1 MYTNKLL
8 DAYKDKM
15 NYVQY
20 KQIAHDLGVS
30 PQMITEVRK
39 GRTFLN
45 ENQILML
52 ADAVGE
58 DKEKALIGLAM
69 DKAKTHEAQTL
80 WQNIGK
86 KFNGLGLSSISMACA
101 GLALV
106 IASPQEP
113 LLQCALCDVMLNNVS
128 YQLHIHPFDYQGIY
142 DELSKN
148 EQELRFS

>member
-1 MYTNKLL
+1 MYTNKLI
-8 DAYKDKM
+8 DAYKEQM
-15 NYVQY
+15 NYIQY

-30 PQMITEVRK
+30 PQMLTEVRK
-39 GRTFLN
+39 GRSYLN

-52 ADAVGE
+52 AETIGE

-86 KFNGLGLSSISMACA
+86 KFNGLGLSSISMVCT

-113 LLQCALCDVMLNNVS
+113 LLQC
-128 YQLHIHPFDYQGIY
+128 
-142 DELSKN
+142 
-148 EQELRFS
+148 

>member
-1 MYTNKLL
+1 MYTKQLI
-8 DAYKDKM
+8 DAYKEKM

-39 GRTFLN
+39 GRTYLT

-69 DKAKTHEAQTL
+69 DKAKSYEAQTL
-80 WQNIGK
+80 WHSIAK
-86 KFNGLGLSSISMACA
+86 KYKGLGLQGLSMAYV
-101 GLALV
+101 GVALYHAP
-106 IASPQEP
+106 IS
-113 LLQCALCDVMLNNVS
+113 QCVLGGAALC
-128 YQLHIHPFDYQGIY
+128 
-142 DELSKN
+142 
-148 EQELRFS
+148 

>member
-1 MYTNKLL
+1 MYTNKLI
-8 DAYKDKM
+8 DAYKEQM
-15 NYVQY
+15 NYIQY

-30 PQMITEVRK
+30 PQMLTEVRK
-39 GRTFLN
+39 GRSYLN

-52 ADAVGE
+52 AETIGE

-106 IASPQEP
+106 IASPKES
-113 LLQCALCDVMLNNVS
+113 LYQCALYVLC
-128 YQLHIHPFDYQGIY
+128 
-142 DELSKN
+142 
-148 EQELRFS
+148 

>member
-1 MYTNKLL
+1 MYTNKLI
-8 DAYKDKM
+8 DAYKEQM

-20 KQIAHDLGVS
+20 KQIAPDLGIS
-30 PQMITEVRK
+30 PQMLTDVRK
-39 GRTFLN
+39 GRTYLK

-86 KFNGLGLSSISMACA
+86 KFNGLGLSSISMTCA

-106 IASPQEP
+106 IASPKES
-113 LLQCALCDVMLNNVS
+113 LYQCALYVMW
-128 YQLHIHPFDYQGIY
+128 
-142 DELSKN
+142 
-148 EQELRFS
+148 

>member
-1 MYTNKLL
+1 MYTNKLI
-8 DAYKDKM
+8 DAYKEQM
-15 NYVQY
+15 NYIQY

-30 PQMITEVRK
+30 PQMLTEVRK
-39 GRTFLN
+39 GRSYLN

-52 ADAVGE
+52 AETIGE

-86 KFNGLGLSSISMACA
+86 KFNGLGLSSISMVCA

-113 LLQCALCDVMLNNVS
+113 LLQCALYVLC
-128 YQLHIHPFDYQGIY
+128 
-142 DELSKN
+142 
-148 EQELRFS
+148 

>member
-1 MYTNKLL
+1 MYTNKLI
-8 DAYKDKM
+8 DAYKEQM
-15 NYVQY
+15 NYIQY

-30 PQMITEVRK
+30 PQMLTEVRK
-39 GRTFLN
+39 GRSYLN

-52 ADAVGE
+52 AETIGE

-69 DKAKTHEAQTL
+69 DKAKTREAQTL

-86 KFNGLGLSSISMACA
+86 KFNGLGLSSISMVCA

-113 LLQCALCDVMLNNVS
+113 LLQCALCILC
-128 YQLHIHPFDYQGIY
+128 
-142 DELSKN
+142 
-148 EQELRFS
+148 

>member
-1 MYTNKLL
+1 MYTNKPNKLI
-8 DAYKDKM
+8 DAYKEQM
-15 NYVQY
+15 NYIQY

-30 PQMITEVRK
+30 PQMLTEVKK
-39 GRTFLN
+39 GRSYLN

-52 ADAVGE
+52 AEAIGE

-113 LLQCALCDVMLNNVS
+113 LHQCALCILC
-128 YQLHIHPFDYQGIY
+128 
-142 DELSKN
+142 
-148 EQELRFS
+148 

>member
-1 MYTNKLL
+1 MYTNKLI
-8 DAYKDKM
+8 DAYKEQM
-15 NYVQY
+15 NYIQY

-30 PQMITEVRK
+30 PQMLTEVRK
-39 GRTFLN
+39 GRSYLN

-52 ADAVGE
+52 AETIGE

-86 KFNGLGLSSISMACA
+86 KFNGLGLSSISMVCA

-113 LLQCALCDVMLNNVS
+113 LLQCALWALMLNAIAYAYPIKCLSFEGQFNEVS
-128 YQLHIHPFDYQGIY
+128 RND
-142 DELSKN
+142 
-148 EQELRFS
+148 

>member
-142 DELSKN
+142 DELSKK
-148 EQELRFS
+148 

>member
-106 IASPQEP
+106 ISSPQEP
-113 LLQCALCDVMLNNVS
+113 LYQCALWALMLNAIAYAYPIKCLSFEGQFNEVS
-128 YQLHIHPFDYQGIY
+128 RND
-142 DELSKN
+142 
-148 EQELRFS
+148 